1 MKVTTWI
8 IYRCC
13 NIKLFI
19 LTHTTLSLSSFLI
32 LKILSQIN
40 KNGKIT
46 LPFLKNLQQF
56 RKATQV
62 SAWVARS
69 LLLAVMNNN
78 CGNCVLENNV
88 FYPIRVD
95 YTNSIIVFPSNLD
108 IRHPETVHQKYS
120 YSPRNFSDNS
130 SHFFVHSFLF
140 FVFLRSTYLL

>member
-1 MKVTTWI
+1 MHKNY
-8 IYRCC
+8 IYFFTHIFYLFF
-13 NIKLFI
+13 NILHTYNFLHFYFI
-19 LTHTTLSLSSFLI
+19 LLFYILQYSFL
-32 LKILSQIN
+32 
-40 KNGKIT
+40 
-46 LPFLKNLQQF
+46 FLKNLQQL

-69 LLLAVMNNN
+69 LLLALMDNN